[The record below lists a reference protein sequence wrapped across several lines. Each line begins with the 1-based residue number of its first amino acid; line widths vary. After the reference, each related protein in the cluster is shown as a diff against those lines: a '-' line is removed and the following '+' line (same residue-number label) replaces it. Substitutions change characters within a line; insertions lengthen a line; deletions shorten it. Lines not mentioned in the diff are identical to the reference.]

1 MATIKKRPEGLGQS
15 GGFTPDGNLTTLRF
29 TMETNSTGAII
40 GSDSTSAPTLGDLV
54 VLGTLPE
61 GMVLEDAT
69 VIVSKA
75 LTENMIGSLGFLYA
89 DGVDSDVTPQDEVYF
104 GSGIRL
110 DYDAARIP
118 CITANYPVKLDKD
131 AWLVMRIAGAANAKA
146 GRVDVIVHG
155 ERMGPK

>member
-1 MATIKKRPEGLGQS
+1 MATIKKRPEGLGQY

-69 VIVSKA
+69 VIVSEA